1 MPPVLQGH
9 RICSAEGLY
18 LYKCRRSPGP
28 AAVAAAR
35 QLVLSVAR
43 DLDAAAEQRTP
54 VTVEKRAEFRAAM
67 SHAANAGREVIEA
80 VYEPGPARSRL
91 GVAPVPRNPC
101 VS

>member
-1 MPPVLQGH
+1 MPPVLLGN

-18 LYKCRRSPGP
+18 LYRCPRSPGP

-35 QLVLSVAR
+35 QLVRSV
-43 DLDAAAEQRTP
+43 DAAAEQRTP